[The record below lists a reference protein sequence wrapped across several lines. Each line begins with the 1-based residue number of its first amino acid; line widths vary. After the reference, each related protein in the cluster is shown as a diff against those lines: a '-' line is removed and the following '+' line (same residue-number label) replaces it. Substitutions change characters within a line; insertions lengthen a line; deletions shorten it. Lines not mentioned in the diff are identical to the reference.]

1 MPLRPL
7 AILAAFLLAF
17 PAAAQDVTLRLH
29 QFLPAQANV
38 PAQILDVWADRVE
51 AASDGRIEIQRFPSM
66 QLGGTPPQLID
77 QARDGVADIVWTVIG
92 YTPGRFPRSEVFEL
106 PFLVEDAAAASAA
119 FWQLYDAEMRDEFA
133 GLHVLGTWVHG
144 PGVIHADRP
153 ITRPDDLRGV
163 KVRGPSRVV
172 NGMLEALGGTPVGM
186 PIPAV
191 PEALSR
197 GVLDAATMPWEVTG
211 SLRIPELVT
220 HHTEFEG
227 PMLYTLTFVLAMN
240 QGAYAALP
248 DDLRGVIDAESGLGF
263 STFAGRTQAAAD
275 APARAVAVE
284 AGNEIVTVS
293 GEALAAWRDVAQPV
307 IDGWVAEMD
316 ARGIDGQAL
325 IDDAQRLMA
334 EHDG

>member
-1 MPLRPL
+1 MALRPL
-7 AILAAFLLAF
+7 TLLAALLFAL

-29 QFLPAQANV
+29 HFLPAQSTV

-51 AASDGRIEIQRFPSM
+51 AASGGRIEIQRFPSM

-106 PFLVEDAAAASAA
+106 PFFVDDAATASAA
-119 FWQLYDAEMRDEFA
+119 FWQLFDAEMRPEFP
-133 GLHVLGTWVHG
+133 GLEVLGTWVHG
-144 PGVIHADRP
+144 PGVLHADRE
-153 ITRPDDLRGV
+153 IATPDDLRGV

-197 GVLDAATMPWEVTG
+197 GVLDAAAMPWEVTG
-211 SLRIPELVT
+211 ALRIPELVT

-227 PMLYTLTFVLAMN
+227 AMLYTLTFVLAMN
-240 QGAYAALP
+240 RGAYDALP
-248 DDLRGVIDAESGLGF
+248 PDLQAVIDAESGLAF
-263 STFAGRTQAAAD
+263 SVFAGRTQAAAD
-275 APARAVAVE
+275 APARAVAVDR
-284 AGNEIVTVS
+284 GNEIVTVS
-293 GEALAAWRDVAQPV
+293 GAALADWQAVARPIV
-307 IDGWVAEMD
+307 DGWVEEM
-316 ARGIDGQAL
+316 AGRGIDGQAL
-325 IDDAQRLMA
+325 IDEARRLMA
-334 EHDG
+334 AQDG